1 MKRKPII
8 VLVLVLLLMAV
19 PVGSAFAAPPFQE
32 DTTVET
38 GETVR
43 NDVILFDGDLE
54 VEDGGTITGNV
65 VLFNGDANI
74 SGTLKGDLVLFN
86 GDFKADETAVIHGDC
101 VIFNGDIEDNT
112 VAGLDCTNVEGM
124 PFAPALAGLMSSI
137 SSQIDDVPPVPSV
150 PPVPDV
156 PDVPGVPDMHIDPP
170 STGIG
175 FVAGTFG
182 AIARSLVF
190 AALAFVVVAMAPTH
204 LAQVETTIR
213 QKPVA
218 SGTVGFLTAI
228 AVPALAAILAV
239 ISAILLLI
247 CIGIVGFA
255 IVFAMMAL
263 LGIAGLFGWI
273 AMGDLLGQWL
283 AGRFGWHKMSPAVVA
298 ALGTGLLTFSLGF
311 LSAIP
316 FTFGVG
322 LVSMII
328 SFIGLGAVALTKFG
342 TQPYPLVRIVGE
354 DDMDAIKIQSV
365 LDTLP
370 DDE

>member
-1 MKRKPII
+1 MKRKHIF
-8 VLVLVLLLMAV
+8 VLVLVFLLTAV

-38 GETVR
+38 GETIR

-54 VEDGGTITGNV
+54 VEEGGTITGDV
-65 VLFNGDANI
+65 VLFNGDADI

-86 GDFKADETAVIHGDC
+86 GDFTADETAVIHGDC
-101 VIFNGDIEDNT
+101 VTFNGSIEDNT
-112 VAGLDCTNVEGM
+112 AEGLGCTSVEGL
-124 PFAPALAGLMSSI
+124 PFTAAISGLMNEVST
-137 SSQIDDVPPVPSV
+137 QIDVDKMDEGFDDM
-150 PPVPDV
+150 PDI
-156 PDVPGVPDMHIDPP
+156 HYQPP
-170 STGIG
+170 SAAER
-175 FVAGTFG
+175 FVGGTFG
-182 AIARSLVF
+182 AIARSLLF
-190 AALAFVVVAMAPTH
+190 AALAFVVVTVAPTH
-204 LAQVETTIR
+204 LQQVETTIR

-218 SGTVGFLTAI
+218 GGTVGFLTAI

-255 IVFAMMAL
+255 IVFAMMAA
-263 LGIAGLFGWI
+263 LGIGALFGWI

-283 AGRFGWHKMSPAVVA
+283 AGRFDWHKMSPAVIA
-298 ALGTGLLTFSLGF
+298 ALGTAILTFGLGF

-342 TQPYPLVRIVGE
+342 TQPYPLVNIVDDE
-354 DDMDAIKIQSV
+354 DDFDVDDIKINSV
-365 LDTLP
+365 LETLP

>member
-1 MKRKPII
+1 MKRKHF
-8 VLVLVLLLMAV
+8 LVLLIVLLLTAL
-19 PVGSAFAAPPFQE
+19 PVGSAFAAPPFQD

-54 VEDGGTITGNV
+54 VEDGGTITGDV
-65 VLFNGDANI
+65 VLFNGDADI

-101 VIFNGDIEDNT
+101 ITFNGSIEDNT
-112 VAGLDCTNVEGM
+112 AEGLGCTSVEGL
-124 PFAPALAGLMSSI
+124 PFTAAMSGLMNEI
-137 SSQIDDVPPVPSV
+137 STNIDVDEMNKEFDDIPEVYYE
-150 PPVPDV
+150 
-156 PDVPGVPDMHIDPP
+156 PP
-170 STGIG
+170 SAAER
-175 FVAGTFG
+175 FVGGTFG

-190 AALAFVVVAMAPTH
+190 AALAFVVVAVAPTH
-204 LAQVETTIR
+204 LQQVETTIR
-213 QKPVA
+213 KKPVA
-218 SGTVGFLTAI
+218 GGTVGFLTAI

-239 ISAILLLI
+239 ISAILLII

-298 ALGTGLLTFSLGF
+298 ALGTGLLTFTLGF

-354 DDMDAIKIQSV
+354 DDVDDIKIQTV

>member
-1 MKRKPII
+1 MNEKHFV
-8 VLVLVLLLMAV
+8 VLLIVLLLTAV

-32 DTTVET
+32 DTTVED
-38 GETVR
+38 GETIR
-43 NDVILFDGDLE
+43 NDVILLEGDLK
-54 VEDGGTITGNV
+54 VEDGGTISGDV
-65 VLFNGDANI
+65 VLFNGDADVA
-74 SGTLKGDLVLFN
+74 GTLQGDLVMFN

-101 VIFNGDIEDNT
+101 IIFNGSIEDQT
-112 VAGLDCTNVEGM
+112 AAGLGCTSVEGL
-124 PFAPALAGLMSSI
+124 PFTAAISGLMSEI
-137 SSQIDDVPPVPSV
+137 STQIDMDDSFDDIPDIPYHQPSA
-150 PPVPDV
+150 
-156 PDVPGVPDMHIDPP
+156 
-170 STGIG
+170 SER
-175 FVAGTFG
+175 FVGGTFG
-182 AIARSLVF
+182 AIARSLLF
-190 AALAFVVVAMAPTH
+190 AALAFVVVAVAPTH

-218 SGTVGFLTAI
+218 GGTVGFLTAI

-239 ISAILLLI
+239 ISAILLII

-255 IVFAMMAL
+255 IVFAMMVA

-298 ALGTGLLTFSLGF
+298 AVGTGLLTFTLGF

-342 TQPYPLVRIVGE
+342 AQPYPLVKIVGE
-354 DDMDAIKIQSV
+354 DDVDDIKINTV
-365 LDTLP
+365 LETLP
-370 DDE
+370 DEE